1 MMTCI
6 RKVGLALATL
16 VLLGLAAAP
25 DARADTFTFNGT
37 LTPGSPVQLLG
48 FTVNNSSSV
57 LIRGTANFDLAL
69 SLFDGAGDTLNIA
82 IDEDGVGPPFVAT
95 LEDGLEDGFGDLF
108 LTPGTYLLGVTP
120 LPLLPGANLSE
131 GFFFATDR
139 FGSDFTFADFGFTG
153 GNFTLEISGVG
164 VTQAAPIPEPA
175 TMLLLG
181 TGLAGVVAGVRRRRA
196 RNECTRAE

>member
-6 RKVGLALATL
+6 RRFGLALATL

-25 DARADTFTFNGT
+25 DARADAFTFNGT
-37 LTPGSPVQLLG
+37 LTPGSPVQLFS

-95 LEDGLEDGFGDLF
+95 LEDGFGDLF
-108 LTPGTYLLGVTP
+108 LTPGIYLLGVTP
-120 LPLLPGANLSE
+120 LPLLPGSNLSE
-131 GFFFATDR
+131 GFFFATDE
-139 FGSDFTFADFGFTG
+139 FGSELTFADFGFTG
-153 GNFTLEISGVG
+153 GNFTLEISGAG

-196 RNECTRAE
+196 GNECTRAE

>member
-82 IDEDGVGPPFVAT
+82 IDEDGLGPQFVAT
-95 LEDGLEDGFGDLF
+95 LADEVGDLF

-196 RNECTRAE
+196 RTDSSRAG

>member
-1 MMTCI
+1 MTYI

-25 DARADTFTFNGT
+25 DARADTFTFTGT
-37 LTPGSPVQLLG
+37 LTPGSPVQLFG
-48 FTVNNSSSV
+48 FTVTNASSV
-57 LIRGTANFDLAL
+57 LISGTANFDLAL

-82 IDEDGVGPPFVAT
+82 VDEDGLGPLFVAT
-95 LEDGLEDGFGDLF
+95 LADGFGDLF

-131 GFFFATDR
+131 GFFFASDQ
-139 FGSDFTFADFGFTG
+139 FGELTFADFGFTG
-153 GNFTLEISGVG
+153 GEFTLVISGAEVS
-164 VTQAAPIPEPA
+164 QADPIPEPA

-181 TGLAGVVAGVRRRRA
+181 TGLAGFAAGVRRRRA
-196 RNECTRAE
+196 RTVGSRAG

>member
-1 MMTCI
+1 MTCI

-16 VLLGLAAAP
+16 VLLGLVTAP
-25 DARADTFTFNGT
+25 DARADAFSFTGT
-37 LTPGSPVQLLG
+37 LTPGSPVQLFG
-48 FTVNNSSSV
+48 FTVTNASSV
-57 LIRGTANFDLAL
+57 LIRGTANFDLVL

-82 IDEDGVGPPFVAT
+82 IDEDGVGPAFVAT
-95 LEDGLEDGFGDLF
+95 LEDEFGGLF

-131 GFFFATDR
+131 GFFFAGDQ
-139 FGSDFTFADFGFTG
+139 FGELTFADFGFTG
-153 GNFTLEISGVG
+153 GSFTLEISGAG
-164 VTQAAPIPEPA
+164 VSQADPIPEPA

-196 RNECTRAE
+196 RTDGIRAG